1 MRLEVALGPTARRD
15 LCSDADSTTSR
26 SARCQTAGLVQKP
39 IPKFNSEEEE
49 ANWWDV
55 HSDEHDEWMLEAIR
69 AGETTTLDAV
79 LKRDRERSRN
89 ALAYSI
95 GIDPGDVARA
105 QSIAAK
111 KGLDYEAY
119 LKTLV
124 HEALIRDE
132 ERLAS

>member
-1 MRLEVALGPTARRD
+1 MIQE
-15 LCSDADSTTSR
+15 
-26 SARCQTAGLVQKP
+26 P
-39 IPKFNSEEEE
+39 IPRFDSEEEE
-49 ANWWDV
+49 ASWWDE
-55 HSDEHDEWMLEAIR
+55 HSDEHDERMLEAIR
-69 AGETTTLDAV
+69 AGERTTLDAV
-79 LKRDRERSRN
+79 LKRSRERSRD
-89 ALAYSI
+89 ALAHSI

-124 HEALIRDE
+124 HEALIREE

>member
-1 MRLEVALGPTARRD
+1 MSLFPPVRHL
-15 LCSDADSTTSR
+15 R
-26 SARCQTAGLVQKP
+26 SGDQTNMTEKP
-39 IPKFNSEEEE
+39 IPKFSSEEEE
-49 ANWWDV
+49 ANWWDA

-79 LKRDRERSRN
+79 LKRARERSRN
-89 ALAYSI
+89 ALAHSI

-119 LKTLV
+119 LKALV
-124 HEALIRDE
+124 HEALIHE
-132 ERLAS
+132 IG